1 MVVKSNLLQLKI
13 KEGTEFYKFLEW
25 FEKSKA
31 TINDTGRNR
40 KGNYKKFIIDEFES
54 MLSGGEPTQEFL
66 ETISEY
72 KNSIPLSDEMLGMK
86 KVMGDIEFEK
96 FYKKTGCPLIVNT
109 SFNVRGEPVV
119 CSPSDAFKC
128 FMGTGLDLLAIG
140 NFLLYKSEQDK
151 NLQNSYKDHYE
162 LD

>member
-1 MVVKSNLLQLKI
+1 MVVKSNLVQLKI

-31 TINDTGRNR
+31 TISDIGRNR

-86 KVMGDIEFEK
+86 KVMGDVEFEK
-96 FYKKTGCPLIVNT
+96 FYKKMLEAK
-109 SFNVRGEPVV
+109 S
-119 CSPSDAFKC
+119 
-128 FMGTGLDLLAIG
+128 GTTAS
-140 NFLLYKSEQDK
+140 K
-151 NLQNSYKDHYE
+151 
-162 LD
+162 